1 MTLDKPLL
9 HRWFHTVV
17 VTGASLSACG
27 GNETIPA
34 TDHEQMVDAASPES
48 GPDDRD
54 NPPADT
60 SSFLAGGSDDEQTLE
75 DARDDF
81 RCCFITR

>member
-1 MTLDKPLL
+1 MTLDRPLL

-27 GNETIPA
+27 NETITA
-34 TDHEQMVDAASPES
+34 ADHELMVDAASPES
-48 GPDDRD
+48 GADDRD

-60 SSFLAGGSDDEQTLE
+60 SSFLDAGSDDEQTLE

-81 RCCFITR
+81 RCCVITR